1 MYSEDFIA
9 AGEFCAFHHVELSF
23 IRGLHESGL
32 IDMTIRDGAALLPAE
47 ELPALEK
54 FVRWHYDLAINFEG
68 IEALAH
74 LLSRM
79 GSLQEENRALR
90 NRLRGFGDRENS
102 TPQPAEE
109 I

>member
-1 MYSEDFIA
+1 MYSADFIA
-9 AGEFCAFHHVELSF
+9 AGEFCTFHHVELSF
-23 IRGLHESGL
+23 IKGLHESGL
-32 IDMTIRDGAALLPAE
+32 IGMTIRDGAILLPAE

-74 LLSRM
+74 LLQRM
-79 GSLQEENRALR
+79 DGLQEENRILR
-90 NRLRGFGDRENS
+90 NKIHSFEARSGG
-102 TPQPAEE
+102 TAQAAEE